1 MSWVPLSWVPLA
13 APLGLLGLVLAFGI
27 YRYVLRQ
34 PDGSGA
40 MIEISGAIHTGAMVF
55 LRKEYTTLV

>member
-1 MSWVPLSWVPLA
+1 MSWVPSSWVPLGPA
-13 APLGLLGLVLAFGI
+13 LGLLGLALALGI

-34 PDGSGA
+34 PEGSDA
-40 MIEISGAIHTGAMVF
+40 MVDISGAIHTGAMVF